1 MSTTQTSA
9 RPLALRERPLT
20 RSYWRAWSAV
30 GVSSVG
36 DGLAFTALPLLAE
49 SLSKRGSW
57 VTLVFAASRL
67 PWLFFG
73 LLAGAWVDT
82 RPPRTTMIQMDAVRF
97 LVMLTL
103 GVAVLADVVSI
114 PMVLAVAFII
124 GMADCA
130 HIPAAAAFLPS
141 IVKRGELDRANSY
154 FSSAELAGEQFAGP
168 SMGAVLFSW
177 APWIPF
183 VADASSFV
191 GSAALVRGVDTL
203 APEKTEHTQL
213 SVRQDIAA
221 GWAWFHQN
229 RDLWTLTIFL
239 CVGAGAAGMT
249 NSALVLYGKRHL
261 GLTNWQY
268 GLFVSIPATGGL
280 IGSWVAFRI
289 WRRIGTRP
297 LVAVSFAAL
306 AIAFFVCSQTKSPY
320 IAGAAFVVDSFV
332 PPLINTCIR
341 TLRQQGVPAEFL
353 GRVSSVGRLMF
364 IGAAFAGAAIAGF
377 IADLTS
383 VASVYGVASFL
394 VAATLVLGGIRL
406 SKVRLELAERAEPTS
421 H

>member
-1 MSTTQTSA
+1 MRTATLVTNDATFS
-9 RPLALRERPLT
+9 EKPLT

-30 GVSSVG
+30 GVSSMG

-73 LLAGAWVDT
+73 LVAGAWVDT

-97 LVMLTL
+97 LAMLTL

-114 PMVLAVAFII
+114 SMVLVVALVI
-124 GMADCA
+124 GTADCA

-141 IVKRGELDRANSY
+141 IVKQGELDRANSY

-168 SMGAVLFSW
+168 SLGAVLFSW

-191 GSAALVRGVDTL
+191 GSAALVRAVDTL
-203 APEKTEHTQL
+203 SIEKTETSKL
-213 SVRQDIAA
+213 SIRQDIAA
-221 GWAWFHQN
+221 GWIWFRRN
-229 RDLWTLTIFL
+229 RDLWTLTIYL
-239 CVGAGAAGMT
+239 CVVAVAAGMT
-249 NSALVLYGKRHL
+249 NSALVLYGKRYL

-280 IGSWVAFRI
+280 LGSWVAFRI
-289 WRRIGTRP
+289 WRRLGTRL
-297 LVAVSFAAL
+297 LVAGSFVAL
-306 AIAFFVCSQTKSPY
+306 SIAFFVCSQTKSPL
-320 IAGAAFVVDSFV
+320 IAGGAFVVDSFV
-332 PPLINTCIR
+332 PPLINTCLR
-341 TLRQQGVPAEFL
+341 TLRQQGVPPEFL
-353 GRVSSVGRLMF
+353 GRVSSTGRLMF
-364 IGAAFAGAAIAGF
+364 IGATFVGAAAAGF
-377 IADLTS
+377 IADLFS
-383 VASVYGVASFL
+383 IPSVYKVASFI
-394 VAATLVLGGIRL
+394 VAATLILGGFRL
-406 SKVRLELAERAEPTS
+406 SKVRLEFDPPS
-421 H
+421 

>member
-1 MSTTQTSA
+1 MSTSTLVSNQS
-9 RPLALRERPLT
+9 PVKEKPLT

-73 LLAGAWVDT
+73 LVAGAWVDS

-97 LVMLTL
+97 LAMLTL

-114 PMVLAVAFII
+114 PMVLVVAFVI

-141 IVKRGELDRANSY
+141 IVKHGELDRANSY

-168 SMGAVLFSW
+168 SLGALLFSW

-191 GSAALVRGVDTL
+191 GSAALVRAVDTISI
-203 APEKTEHTQL
+203 EKTDHGKL
-213 SVRQDIAA
+213 SLRADIDL
-221 GWAWFHQN
+221 GWRWFRGN
-229 RDLWTLTIFL
+229 RDLLTLTIFL
-239 CVGAGAAGMT
+239 CVGAAAAGMT
-249 NSALVLYGKRHL
+249 NSALVLYGKRYL

-268 GLFVSIPATGGL
+268 GLFVSIPASGAL
-280 IGSWVAFRI
+280 VGSWVAFRI
-289 WRRIGTRP
+289 WRRIGTRA
-297 LVAVSFAAL
+297 LVSTSFVVLAL
-306 AIAFFVCSQTKSPY
+306 AFFVCSQTKSPY
-320 IAGAAFVVDSFV
+320 VAGAAFAVDGFV

-341 TLRQQGVPAEFL
+341 TLRQQGVPAELL
-353 GRVSSVGRLMF
+353 GRVASVGRLMF
-364 IGAAFAGAAIAGF
+364 IGAAFAGAVVSGE
-377 IADLTS
+377 IADLLS
-383 VASVYGVASFL
+383 VPSVFGVAGAML
-394 VAATLVLGGIRL
+394 VAALVLGGFRL
-406 SKVRLELAERAEPTS
+406 SQVRLELMAS
-421 H
+421 D